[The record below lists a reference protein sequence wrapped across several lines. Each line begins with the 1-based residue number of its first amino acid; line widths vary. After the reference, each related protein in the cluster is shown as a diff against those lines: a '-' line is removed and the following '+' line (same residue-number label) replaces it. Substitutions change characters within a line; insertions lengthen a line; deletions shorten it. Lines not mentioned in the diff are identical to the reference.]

1 MKGPCT
7 LFSLFCALALSAA
20 CSSVRSTS
28 VATGASS
35 EAVHPSQ
42 VAIAATFVPPEAT
55 QVAVVE
61 THGNVA
67 EGLAVIMEGFRAEV
81 GARGGNFGKVDSM
94 RTRFEMQTVTRTES
108 YSCGTSTAPRTCSRT
123 VNQVVEVGTMT
134 VVGRAFRLGDAR

>member
-1 MKGPCT
+1 MKGHQT
-7 LFSLFCALALSAA
+7 LTCLIATLAMSLG

-28 VATGASS
+28 VATGVSGQ
-35 EAVHPSQ
+35 AVDASQ
-42 VAIAATFVPPEAT
+42 VAIAATFVPEGAT

-61 THGNVA
+61 THGNVD

-94 RTRFEMQTVTRTES
+94 RTRFEMQTVSRTES
-108 YSCGTSTAPRTCSRT
+108 YSCGTTSAPRTCSRQ

-134 VVGRAFRLGDAR
+134 VVGRAFRVGDIR